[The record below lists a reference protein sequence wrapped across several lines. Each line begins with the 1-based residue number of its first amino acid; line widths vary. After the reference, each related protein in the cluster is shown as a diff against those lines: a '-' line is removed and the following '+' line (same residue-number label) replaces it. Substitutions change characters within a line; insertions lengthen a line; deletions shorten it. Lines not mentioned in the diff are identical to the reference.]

1 MRYETLGCHPLELLE
16 EQGRRL
22 GRACV
27 VVPLVLFA
35 YQLFVYFVAGVSA
48 GWDVWVLQCASVADR
63 SAVQSSEEWIAYF
76 FMYPN
81 NLFLL
86 WVLRAIESVRS
97 VVVPFLTSAMLA
109 AAASCVAV
117 SLSCLLFVR
126 VAEKSVPSWLV
137 RVGSVCVLIALVAI
151 VLTAAMVHEWRS
163 ASPRPVVLA
172 AACSLVGL
180 RDRRDVM
187 LTVIESPW
195 SCGALD

>member
-1 MRYETLGCHPLELLE
+1 M
-16 EQGRRL
+16 
-22 GRACV
+22 

-48 GWDVWVLQCASVADR
+48 GWDVWIIQRASAVDL
-63 SAVQSSEEWIAYF
+63 SAVQSSEERSAYF
-76 FMYPN
+76 TTYPN

-97 VVVPFLTSAMLA
+97 VVVPFLAPATLA

-117 SLSCLLFVR
+117 SLSRLLFMR
-126 VAEKSVPSWLV
+126 VADKSVPSWPV
-137 RVGSVCVLIALVAI
+137 RVGSVCVFVALVAI

-163 ASPRPVVLA
+163 ASLRPVVRA

-187 LTVIESPW
+187 LAVIESPW
-195 SCGALD
+195 ICGALD